1 MATSQRFSSTS
12 SSSGFSSNN
21 LENTVHNSDSNQHFS
36 PNWATLSFLDD
47 SNDELE
53 DVEVTKVA
61 KNAKSNTLNNFFDPV
76 VGGRNSTRSSSSRSS
91 AGSTG
96 CSDQALESSPT
107 NSLSPYAFDH
117 EQDDNVLGQVMTNFH
132 QMSLR
137 GDSMGFNNTNPKQQ
151 QQKQLTTTTSNNS
164 IIIAGLNNPASS
176 QQKET
181 SILQH
186 SQTQNIY
193 QQQLSLP
200 TPQQQPPPPLMH
212 QYSNQL
218 GSRALVDSNQLG
230 SRALVDSNQSGSRAL
245 VDSNQSGSRALVDSN
260 QQQQSNQTQLMAN
273 LSALAG
279 LAGPQS
285 NPMWAPQ
292 SGPFQDNAG
301 GLNNLMQNDK
311 PAIMQIRCKFGSLGE
326 TERQF
331 HSPHGFCMGP
341 NEEIIVADT
350 FNHRIQIF
358 DKEGQFKFSFGVPGK
373 DEGQLFYPR
382 KIAVLRESGYY
393 VICDR
398 GSERSR
404 MQIFSPMG
412 HFIRRIP
419 IRFIDI
425 VAGLAISREGYIV
438 AVDSVTPTI
447 FIMHENGALV
457 KYIECSEYMT
467 EPSDIAI
474 FGSEYYICDFKGHSI
489 VVMHEN
495 GNFLRRIGC
504 QPVTNFPNGI
514 DISDAGDILVGD
526 SHGNQFHVAV
536 YDRRGELVS
545 QFQCPQVKVSRCC
558 GLKITSEGYIVTLAK
573 NNHHVLILNTLYV
586 P

>member
-1 MATSQRFSSTS
+1 MATSQRFSSVSNST

-21 LENTVHNSDSNQHFS
+21 LENTAVHTNSDSNQHFS

-137 GDSMGFNNTNPKQQ
+137 GDSMGFNYTNPKQQ

-245 VDSNQSGSRALVDSN
+245 VDSNQ
-260 QQQQSNQTQLMAN
+260 QQQSNQTQLMAN
-273 LSALAG
+273 LAALAG

-382 KIAVLRESGYY
+382 KIAVLRDSGYY

-447 FIMHENGALV
+447 FILHENGALV

-536 YDRRGELVS
+536 YDRRGDLVS